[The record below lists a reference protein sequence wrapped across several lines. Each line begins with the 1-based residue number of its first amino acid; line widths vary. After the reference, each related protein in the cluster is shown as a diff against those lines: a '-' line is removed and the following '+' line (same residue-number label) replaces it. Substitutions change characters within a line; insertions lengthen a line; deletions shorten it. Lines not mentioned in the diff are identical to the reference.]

1 MCIAVNAGAQAEC
14 PKAAAARRSGV
25 AAAAAA
31 ATAKVRFRPGSD
43 PDGRKPLSTQKD
55 LG

>member
-14 PKAAAARRSGV
+14 PKAAAARRCGV

-31 ATAKVRFRPGSD
+31 AAKVRFRPASD

>member
-14 PKAAAARRSGV
+14 PKAAAARRCGV

-31 ATAKVRFRPGSD
+31 AKVRFRPGSD